1 MLHLQLVVVANY
13 MEENGVL
20 IIYTLKEKVTQSQHV
35 EQIIEVLSL
44 LNNEN
49 TVVQIIQKVS
59 KSSEKEVLEII
70 TWLLKNHIVY
80 DSRELYKWFHKVS
93 QYPDQFI
100 SWEQVS
106 YNLNS
111 EIEKKV

>member
-1 MLHLQLVVVANY
+1 MVVVANY